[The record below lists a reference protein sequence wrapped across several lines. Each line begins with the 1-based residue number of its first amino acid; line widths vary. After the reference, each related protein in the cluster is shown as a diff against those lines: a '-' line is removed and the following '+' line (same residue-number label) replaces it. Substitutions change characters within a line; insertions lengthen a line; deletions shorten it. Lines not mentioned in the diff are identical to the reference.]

1 MVAAATDFFYRLPMR
16 AGGQRPGSHPG
27 TSQGNG
33 QEFVTHATLFSRPDP
48 RRLDVRASLRDV
60 RGDWLVR
67 VMRQRVGV
75 PVWLVADVSASMVFG
90 ARRSKLEVLSD
101 LARAIGA
108 SAFRVGDA
116 AGMVAFDTVERED
129 LYVPASLSRGVGH
142 VMAAQLADP
151 ALAAQADA
159 GERHRGD
166 PVDGLRD
173 TLQRLAGKQGLVFL
187 ASDFHWPLAR
197 LDETLDAL
205 SRAYVVPVIIW
216 DPAETEPPVT
226 NGLVSLRDAES
237 AARSAIWLRPKLRSE
252 WREAVEARRAT
263 LKAFFSNRGLRP
275 FWVHGAFDADAMS
288 EYFFEA
294 NA

>member
-1 MVAAATDFFYRLPMR
+1 MSQASDFYYRLPMR

-27 TSQGNG
+27 TSHGNG
-33 QEFVTHATLFSRPDP
+33 QEFVTHAPLFSHPDP
-48 RRLDVRASLRDV
+48 RRLDVRASIRDV
-60 RGDWLVR
+60 RGEWLVR

-75 PVWLVADVSASMVFG
+75 PVQLVADVSASMLFG
-90 ARRSKLEVLSD
+90 ARRSKLAVLAD

-142 VMAAQLADP
+142 VMAAQLENP
-151 ALAAQADA
+151 ALVEHAEA

-166 PVDGLRD
+166 PVEGLLQA
-173 TLQRLAGKQGLVFL
+173 LQRLAGRQCLVFL
-187 ASDFHWPLAR
+187 ASDFHFPLAR
-197 LDETLDAL
+197 LDEALDTL
-205 SRAYVVPVIIW
+205 SRAYIVPVILW
-216 DPAETEPPVT
+216 DPAETEPPPA
-226 NGLVSLRDAES
+226 NGLIALRDAET
-237 AARSAIWLRPKLRSE
+237 AARRTMWLRPKLRE
-252 WREAVEARRAT
+252 QWRDAVAERRASLQT
-263 LKAFFSNRGLRP
+263 FFSNRGLRP
-275 FWVHGAFDADAMS
+275 FWAQGAFDADAMS